1 MNQRKRKTVVKGSRH
16 ENHACAHDHFNDFIS
31 TSIIGKEN
39 YRITKSL
46 ESLHI
51 MMTPDQ
57 WAVQFSQSSTR
68 KHLFEKKVIILDLFN
83 YILTNCLLPSLKRHS
98 VAMKKSFM
106 HNFQH
111 EINLQFC
118 YLVTVWSMLHVTQF
132 VETQDRAFYYQ
143 SCMSWFRIMISK
155 ILLT

>member
-16 ENHACAHDHFNDFIS
+16 ENHACAHDHLNDFIF

-68 KHLFEKKVIILDLFN
+68 K
-83 YILTNCLLPSLKRHS
+83 
-98 VAMKKSFM
+98 KSFWKESD
-106 HNFQH
+106 NTWFVQ
-111 EINLQFC
+111 
-118 YLVTVWSMLHVTQF
+118 LHFNKLPFTIF
-132 VETQDRAFYYQ
+132 KEALSSYEKEFHA
-143 SCMSWFRIMISK
+143 
-155 ILLT
+155 